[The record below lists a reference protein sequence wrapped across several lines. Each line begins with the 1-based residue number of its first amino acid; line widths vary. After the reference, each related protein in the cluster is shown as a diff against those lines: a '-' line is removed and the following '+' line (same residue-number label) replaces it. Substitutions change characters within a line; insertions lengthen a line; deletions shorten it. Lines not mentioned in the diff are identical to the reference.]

1 LRAFAKKTFELESPD
16 KDGVTY
22 REVLEGLLS
31 RTSNPERRA
40 EREAELACPPFP
52 QPLAYIWIAF
62 VRLSARRGSNGFSF
76 NPISWP
82 DIDAFVR
89 HSGMRL
95 APWEIRLIEE
105 LDDLFR
111 AEHAKPKE

>member
-1 LRAFAKKTFELESPD
+1 M
-16 KDGVTY
+16 
-22 REVLEGLLS
+22 LEGLIA
-31 RTSNPERRA
+31 RTRNPERLA
-40 EREAELACPPFP
+40 EREAELECPPFP
-52 QPLAYIWIAF
+52 EALAYIWSAF
-62 VRLSARRGSNGFSF
+62 CRLSARRSVGFSI

-89 HSGMRL
+89 HSKMPL

-111 AEHAKPKE
+111 QEHSKPRD

>member
-1 LRAFAKKTFELESPD
+1 M
-16 KDGVTY
+16 
-22 REVLEGLLS
+22 LEGLLT
-31 RTSNPERRA
+31 RTRDPVKRA

-52 QPLAYIWIAF
+52 EALRHVWSAF
-62 VRLSARRGSNGFSF
+62 CRLSARRGANGFSI

-82 DIDAFVR
+82 DIDAYVR
-89 HSGMRL
+89 HSKMPL

-111 AEHAKPKE
+111 QEHSKPRE